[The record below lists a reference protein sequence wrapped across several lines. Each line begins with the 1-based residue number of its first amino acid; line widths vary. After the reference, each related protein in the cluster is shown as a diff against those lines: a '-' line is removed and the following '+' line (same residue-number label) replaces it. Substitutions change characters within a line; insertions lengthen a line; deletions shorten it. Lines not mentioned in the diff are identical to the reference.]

1 MSAQARQEFNY
12 AGYKYMPIKLKAVLM
27 RNGIRQNDWCAA
39 VIQTSGY
46 TLSPTASSQIL
57 NWDMWPKNTKVESI
71 KSQTDAFL
79 RSRGITDAEIATV
92 WEVDHEDPMRMG
104 QPAGIHVGQFQ
115 KARAENA
122 TPDLIGEPEMLSPAA
137 KKHFKLFRNPFI
149 EDINSPDDVFISADI
164 RYVRESMFNNAKHG
178 GLLAVIG
185 DSGSGKSTLRKDL
198 LERVAK
204 DSEKIRVIFPRVVDK
219 TRLNAGSICEAII
232 KDLQPESKLPQ
243 SLESKAR
250 SVEKMLKDSASSG
263 NRHVIIIEEAHDLTI
278 QTMKLLKRFYEI
290 EDGFKKLVS
299 IIMVGQ
305 PELAVKL
312 DEGRYPEA
320 REFIRRCET
329 AWLVPLD
336 HNLPEYL
343 AFKFSRVQADVS
355 QIVAE
360 DTYDAIRTKLTD
372 NRGGSSVSYINPL
385 LVNMTITKAMN
396 LAAEIGEEKVTADL
410 IRQL

>member
-1 MSAQARQEFNY
+1 MSALRLEFNFQG
-12 AGYKYMPIKLKAVLM
+12 AKYMPIKLKAVLM

-39 VIQTSGY
+39 VMQTNGFK
-46 TLSPTASSQIL
+46 LSLAAGAQII
-57 NWDMWPKNTKVESI
+57 NWNTWPKNTTADSI
-71 KSQTDAFL
+71 KAQTADFL
-79 RSRGITDAEIATV
+79 RSRKIAESEIATV
-92 WEVDHEDPMRMG
+92 WEVDEEDPMRMG

-115 KARAENA
+115 KFRAENA

-137 KKHFKLFRNPFI
+137 KKHFKLFRSPFI
-149 EDINSPDDVFISADI
+149 EDINSPEDVFVSADI

-185 DSGSGKSTLRKDL
+185 ESGSGKSTLRKDL
-198 LERVAK
+198 LERIAK
-204 DSEKIRVIFPRVVDK
+204 DSERIRVIFPRVVDK

-232 KDLQPESKLPQ
+232 KDLQPEAKLPQ

-299 IIMVGQ
+299 IIMIGQ

-343 AFKFSRVQADVS
+343 AFKFGRVQVDVNSIIEAD
-355 QIVAE
+355 A
-360 DTYDAIRTKLTD
+360 YDAIRAKLTD
-372 NRGGSSVSYINPL
+372 TRGNRNISYINPL
-385 LVNMTITKAMN
+385 LVNMTVTKAMN
-396 LAAEIGEEKVTADL
+396 QAAEIGEDKVTAAL
-410 IRQL
+410 IQQL